1 MMRLFLKKLKDQE
14 QGMFT
19 LETTLIFPTLFVTTI
34 ILILFSLVIYNQVV
48 VYQKA
53 HIIAER
59 VAFTW
64 DNSKKDLNNGQ
75 FNIDQYTTLPGGD
88 GLYWRSNAI
97 GTSFIER
104 ISPLDKSDNLGLN
117 GKKEN
122 RAQSE
127 ASSMLASA
135 DIVVEAPNFDTINP
149 QVKVTVTSDFKAPE
163 IVTKFLSSDKYTV
176 TAYASVKDPVEL
188 IRTTDLIIDYGKQIM
203 NAGKNK

>member
-1 MMRLFLKKLKDQE
+1 MVCHLLQKLKSQE

-19 LETTLIFPTLFVTTI
+19 LETALIFPTIFVTTI
-34 ILILFSLVIYNQVV
+34 ILILLSLVIYNQVV
-48 VYQKA
+48 VYQRA

-59 VAFTW
+59 IAFTW
-64 DNSKKDLNNGQ
+64 DNSAKDLKSGQ
-75 FNIDQYTTLPGGD
+75 FDTDHYTTMPDGD

-104 ISPLDKSDNLGLN
+104 ISQSDNLGLN

-127 ASSMLASA
+127 ASSMLANA
-135 DIVVEAPNFDTINP
+135 DVVVESPNFDTINP

-163 IVTKFLSSDKYTV
+163 IITKFLSSDKYTV